1 MRVTAEH
8 VLVERIVEE
17 RESGLLRAS
26 VWGCY
31 VEGRWFL
38 HVPQYCRS
46 QDRFQIK
53 VYGYCAMSMTLR
65 LR

>member
-8 VLVERIVEE
+8 ELVKRIVEE
-17 RESGLLRAS
+17 RESGLLHAS
-26 VWGCY
+26 FWGCY
-31 VEGRWFL
+31 VEGGDFSTC
-38 HVPQYCRS
+38 HSRS
-46 QDRFQIK
+46 QDRLQIE